1 MSELHEDQAER
12 QRLNKHRLMVRD
24 HINQIEDKH
33 DKLCTL
39 FYTHL
44 FRINPD
50 LTHVFNGGV
59 PMLNRKFNSMLS
71 TFKNLKDLEK
81 MTAALESMAERHVPY
96 HAEPQHLPQFKEAF
110 LLSLEDISD
119 QMLDSEVKSAW
130 NQAFD
135 EIIAIMTRVLKN
147 NPNTGKYDKEDSH
160 DMDNFLEEI
169 GGESKVHQVH
179 ERFYTYIYDDDFIG
193 NLFQHRAKSLL
204 VRKQSEFMI
213 AAFGGKN
220 DYTGEP
226 PAFVHM
232 HMFITKEM
240 SDIRNTYLRN
250 AILEEGLSE
259 EQCNKWLKVDQSF
272 HAAIEKTTPEEC
284 VMRVPG
290 QFPMVAKK
298 PAAYK
303 PPKDIQIA
311 K

>member
-1 MSELHEDQAER
+1 MSEINMDQEER

-24 HINQIEDKH
+24 HISQIAPKH

-44 FRINPD
+44 FRINPE
-50 LTHVFNGGV
+50 LTKVFNGGV
-59 PMLNRKFNSMLS
+59 PMLNRKFNSMVS

-81 MTAALESMAERHVPY
+81 MTAAMEAMAERHVPY
-96 HAEPQHLPQFKEAF
+96 HAEAEHLPQFKESFMLA
-110 LLSLEDISD
+110 LQDISD
-119 QMLDSEVKSAW
+119 GNLDTEIQLAW
-130 NQAFD
+130 EKAFD
-135 EIIAIMTRVLKN
+135 EVIAIMSRVLEN
-147 NPNTGKYDKEDSH
+147 HPDAGKHHHETSH
-160 DMDNFLEEI
+160 EMDHFLEEI
-169 GGESKVHQVH
+169 GGPEKVHAVH
-179 ERFYTYIYDDDFIG
+179 QRFYDYVYDDSFIG
-193 NLFQHRAKSLL
+193 NFFQHRSKALL

-213 AAFGGKN
+213 AAFGGEN
-220 DYTGEP
+220 NYHGEP

-240 SDIRNTYLRN
+240 SAIRNTYLRN

-259 EQCNKWLKVDQSF
+259 ELCNKWLKVDQSF

-290 QFPMVAKK
+290 QFPMTIKK

-303 PPKDIQIA
+303 PPKDFPNN
-311 K
+311 